1 MLGQSLASR
10 SLGLASFAPHD
21 RFWAVTVRR
30 SGVRRDLA
38 WRKPEPRIGLS
49 LARIGGTVS
58 GLTQA
63 GSALPAFP
71 SIPCAA
77 FSGPVQS
84 RSTLPVWLACLRED
98 LRPEPVARFWRL
110 NPKLFTGHRSPSGCY
125 PLRLVAPS
133 PLPVP
138 EACLNTAPDSLS
150 LPESRSSEEENA
162 SQITAPGSLRL
173 VRLTLK

>member
-1 MLGQSLASR
+1 MPDQSLASR
-10 SLGLASFAPHD
+10 SVGLASFAPHD
-21 RFWAVTVRR
+21 RFWAATVQR

-63 GSALPAFP
+63 GSTLPAFP
-71 SIPCAA
+71 SLPCAA
-77 FSGPVQS
+77 FSGPVRS
-84 RSTLPVWLACLRED
+84 RSTLPVWLACLGED
-98 LRPEPVARFWRL
+98 LRPEPVARFRL
-110 NPKLFTGHRSPSGCY
+110 RNPKPSASHRSPSGCY

-150 LPESRSSEEENA
+150 LPESRSSEEEDA
-162 SQITAPGSLRL
+162 SQRAHRPACPA
-173 VRLTLK
+173 